1 MRGLIPLTMTL
12 VTCIPTPLRVVRI
25 TPIPLPFCNT
35 PRSTRTSSCTTLT
48 ISPKAT
54 VAPRETAISMNYSSE
69 EEWCVAIQAL
79 DRKLNMVSGINLP
92 LKRIVANE
100 RLTDSEVTIDGRVVL
115 LD

>member
-1 MRGLIPLTMTL
+1 
-12 VTCIPTPLRVVRI
+12 
-25 TPIPLPFCNT
+25 
-35 PRSTRTSSCTTLT
+35 
-48 ISPKAT
+48 
-54 VAPRETAISMNYSSE
+54 MNYSGE

-100 RLTDSEVTIDGRVVL
+100 GLTDSEVTIDGRVVL

>member
-1 MRGLIPLTMTL
+1 MTL
-12 VTCIPTPLRVVRI
+12 ATCIPTPLRVLRI
-25 TPIPLPFCNT
+25 TPIPSPFCNT
-35 PRSTRTSSCTTLT
+35 PRPTRTGSCTTLT

-54 VAPRETAISMNYSSE
+54 VAPREAAISMNYSSE

-100 RLTDSEVTIDGRVVL
+100 GLTDSEVTIDGRVVL

>member
-1 MRGLIPLTMTL
+1 MTL
-12 VTCIPTPLRVVRI
+12 ATCIPTPLRVLRI
-25 TPIPLPFCNT
+25 APIALPFRNT

-54 VAPRETAISMNYSSE
+54 VAPREAAISMDCSSE
-69 EEWCVAIQAL
+69 EKWCVSTIAL